1 MDRRPP
7 RSTRTDTL
15 LPYTTLF
22 RSIGAEKTEADLA
35 APLGAD
41 VQPRPREEAEG
52 RRIPVKPAPVDA
64 QPVIAAVDEAQKE
77 HVPPGRNL
85 RRHAHRAP
93 PGGAIAVALIWCEL
107 ELRLPAAMRP
117 AASPVDIVAI
127 AKFAH

>member
-52 RRIPVKPAPVDA
+52 RRIAVKPAPVDA

-77 HVPPGRNL
+77 HVPPGRKL
-85 RRHAHRAP
+85 RRHAHRAA
-93 PGGAIAVALIWCEL
+93 PGGEIAVALIGREIVL
-107 ELRLPAAMRP
+107 ALHAEIGS
-117 AASPVDIVAI
+117 ASCRERVCPYV
-127 AKFAH
+127 